1 MEAFR
6 PTPAEPVGLL
16 RELGV
21 GPDRLAWIEAVRS
34 GLATDVFIEL
44 ARRLGVSEAELAGV
58 VGLSSR
64 TLARRK
70 RAGALAPDEGEHVIR
85 VAALLARATAVFG
98 SESEAADWLTSS
110 NGALG
115 GPTPLAFADTEFGA
129 REVEDL
135 LGRLEHGVYS

>member
-6 PTPAEPVGLL
+6 PTASEAGGLF
-16 RELGV
+16 RDLGV
-21 GPDRLAWIEAVRS
+21 GRDRLAWIDAVKS
-34 GLATDVFIEL
+34 GLAAEAFSAL

-58 VGLSSR
+58 VGLSSS

-70 RAGALAPDEGEHVIR
+70 RAGALAPDEGEHVVR
-85 VAALLARATAVFG
+85 VAALLDRATEVFG
-98 SESEAADWLTSS
+98 RESEAADWLTSA

-115 GPTPLAFADTEFGA
+115 GRSPLAFADTEFGA

-135 LGRLEHGVYS
+135 LGRLEYGVYG